1 MNVKDEW
8 EKDPAVQ
15 TMRRIFVQMEEV
27 QKSFLSALG
36 IDHHDPRLRGWRE
49 KALSRFER
57 SWRIASGKNLKLS
70 EQRMAVV
77 YLHCL
82 AAQMR
87 LDGVSLDKIVLQSDK
102 EIEALVKESGE

>member
-8 EKDPAVQ
+8 EMDPAVR
-15 TMRRIFVQMEEV
+15 TMRRIFVHMEDA
-27 QKSFLSALG
+27 QKSFLSALK
-36 IDHHDPRLRGWRE
+36 IDPHDPRLRGWRE

-57 SWRIASGKNLKLS
+57 CWRIASGKGVKLS

-82 AAQMR
+82 AAQMSLGGVN
-87 LDGVSLDKIVLQSDK
+87 LDSIVLQSDN
-102 EIEALVKESGE
+102 EIELLVKESGE